1 MEVIMKVTTWKLQD
15 AKNKFSEVI
24 RKASDEGPQVVTKH
38 GKESVIVLSFQ
49 DFKKLKQSK
58 TTLVEFFRNSP
69 LATVKLDIDR
79 DKSLSRKVSL

>member
-1 MEVIMKVTTWKLQD
+1 MKLTKWKLQD

-38 GKESVIVLSFQ
+38 GKESVIVLSIK

-69 LATVKLDIDR
+69 LTTVKLDTER
-79 DKSLSRKVSL
+79 DKSKSREIAL

>member
-1 MEVIMKVTTWKLQD
+1 MKVTKWKLQD

-38 GKESVIVLSFQ
+38 GKESVIVLSVQ

-69 LATVKLDIDR
+69 LATVRLDIDR
-79 DKSLSRKVSL
+79 DKSYSRKVSL

>member
-1 MEVIMKVTTWKLQD
+1 MKVTTWKLQD

>member
-1 MEVIMKVTTWKLQD
+1 MEVFMKVTKWKLQD

-38 GKESVIVLSFQ
+38 GKESVIVLSVQ

-79 DKSLSRKVSL
+79 DKSYSRKVSL

>member
-1 MEVIMKVTTWKLQD
+1 MKVTKWKLQD

-38 GKESVIVLSFQ
+38 GKESVIVLSVQ

-79 DKSLSRKVSL
+79 DKSYSRKVSL